1 MSTIPSRQDDERVLE
16 MIRLRHACWSS
27 RVIAERLGMRPE
39 SVRVMTNKVRNA
51 DEKLEGADLSAFY
64 WR

>member
-1 MSTIPSRQDDERVLE
+1 MH
-16 MIRLRHACWSS
+16 MIALRHAGWSS
-27 RVIAERLGMRPE
+27 RVIAERMGVRPE

-64 WR
+64 WQ

>member
-1 MSTIPSRQDDERVLE
+1 MSNRPPRQDDERVLR
-16 MIRLRHACWSS
+16 MIALRHAGWSS
-27 RVIAERLGMRPE
+27 RAIAERMGVRPE

-64 WR
+64 WQ